1 MKQWRDGDDPKRPVI
16 QRIAGTLVEIAIDYA
31 KSDPT
36 LFGGNGRGERVAR
49 AFLLSLDDVDFAEA
63 KFDDLLIEVFR
74 AGLRTLEEQGDL
86 VNAEISAAQPIA
98 IWVNYQQL
106 RIAQNAIDVWSAV
119 ARPEDRRQP
128 PCRWSMR
135 GEQVW
140 KDRCRAAYD
149 MKEPVDT
156 LHEKLH
162 GARSQLT
169 CGPPT

>member
-1 MKQWRDGDDPKRPVI
+1 MVGAGGLYRALWERRAEDRETLDQLREAHRRLLDLDPSGP
-16 QRIAGTLVEIAIDYA
+16 D
-31 KSDPT
+31 
-36 LFGGNGRGERVAR
+36 VAR
-49 AFLLSLDDVDFAEA
+49 SHRAPERFYERPMR
-63 KFDDLLIEVFR
+63 LLIEVFR

-128 PCRWSMR
+128 TCRWSMR